1 MLKQT
6 CAYTYLCEVL
16 WLHPKE
22 AGSRI
27 DSVDAAKDVGRAWS
41 GVALQRTVK
50 GGTHRMGRRKLQPD
64 FAASLMAMVELER
77 EAESALGARSW
88 RLVSSYGKLMGGPH
102 SGLYVSG
109 VPFDVQREIVRRL
122 AAGETLLIHL
132 MHRHRSGKYES
143 SSLRWSRGELTMV
156 FADREVRA

>member
-1 MLKQT
+1 ML
-6 CAYTYLCEVL
+6 EI
-16 WLHPKE
+16 
-22 AGSRI
+22 S
-27 DSVDAAKDVGRAWS
+27 
-41 GVALQRTVK
+41 
-50 GGTHRMGRRKLQPD
+50 
-64 FAASLMAMVELER
+64 R
-77 EAESALGARSW
+77 EAERVLGERSW

-132 MHRHRSGKYES
+132 MHTHRSGNYES
-143 SSLRWSRGELTMV
+143 SSLRWSQGELIMV